1 MSSQWIMSF
10 EKLMTEDEVKA
21 LRAVLDAGAIIAK
34 SKAQQGPV
42 RDQCIISIALGT
54 GLRVSE
60 ISQLKLED
68 IDLKRGGNS
77 LIVRH
82 GKGDRQRVVKFN
94 SKLKNLI
101 LDYIQYRDK
110 DSEFLFPSER
120 QDYMSSNGIQKVFKK
135 WAKKAGLP
143 KRYSIHSC
151 RHSYAT
157 ALLRVSKNLRLVQ
170 MWSCNKKADRT
181 RSHAA
186 SFCKLSSNCSGDK
199 YPR

>member
-1 MSSQWIMSF
+1 MSPQWIMSF

-21 LRAVLDAGAIIAK
+21 LRAVVEAGAIVAK
-34 SKAQQGPV
+34 SKARQGPV
-42 RDQCIISIALGT
+42 RDHCIIELALGT

-82 GKGDRQRVVKFN
+82 GKGDKSRVVKFS
-94 SKLKNLI
+94 SKLKSLI
-101 LDYIQYRDK
+101 LEYIKYRDK
-110 DSEFLFPSER
+110 DSEYLFPSER

-143 KRYSIHSC
+143 ARYSIHSC
-151 RHSYAT
+151 RHYYAT
-157 ALLRVSKNLRLVQ
+157 ALLKVSKNLRLVQ
-170 MWSCNKKADRT
+170 MQCGHQNPQTTTVYAQVLDEEIDE
-181 RSHAA
+181 AVE
-186 SFCKLSSNCSGDK
+186 KL
-199 YPR
+199 